1 MHPLSEK
8 GVVIRAYMNSLK
20 VSLKQ
25 LEDDVTEFVYRLDDA
40 FYQSLD
46 QSDILGG
53 MVEAK
58 VVIKKVADAFDVTLE
73 QEGEIQIECQRCLE
87 PMSWPIKSVDHL
99 VVKYGDDPTEETDE
113 LVVLGEQDLFDMGWY
128 LFEFAALTIPICPVH
143 AEGECDAEM
152 EAKLREYAPGE
163 RKEDTI
169 DPRWEQLKSLINN

>member
-1 MHPLSEK
+1 MHPLSAK
-8 GVVIRAYMNSLK
+8 SIVIKAYMDSLK

-25 LEDDVTEFVYRLDDA
+25 LEEDVTEFSYVLDDA

-46 QSDILGG
+46 QTDIKGG
-53 MVEAK
+53 SVQAK
-58 VVIKKVADAFDVTLE
+58 VIIKKVVDAFDVTLL
-73 QEGEIQIECQRCLE
+73 QEGEIWIECQRCLE
-87 PMSWPIKSVDHL
+87 NMPWTIDCADHL

-113 LVVLGEQDLFDMGWY
+113 LVVLAEQDLFDIGWY

-143 AEGECDAEM
+143 PDGECNEEM

-163 RKEDTI
+163 KNEDAI